1 MRHWL
6 WAVAAIIA
14 AMIWTSSALAQTYDF
29 SADFQSGNGS
39 ISGVFTYDPATN
51 RLTSA
56 HIETTANGPY
66 PARTYTVTSSSV
78 FSITDIFEAGGPG
91 PNARGVDLRFSPTL
105 DQASPQ
111 LTNALE
117 FVCAADCSAKVF
129 SRQGLLNIVFTQRSA
144 PAAVPTLSEWAMILF
159 AAALAGGAVLTI
171 SRRRRFA

>member
-6 WAVAAIIA
+6 WAVAAIMA
-14 AMIWTSSALAQTYDF
+14 AMIWTSNALAQTYDF
-29 SADFQSGNGS
+29 SADFPGGGG
-39 ISGVFTYDPATN
+39 ISGFITYDPATN

-56 HIETTANGPY
+56 HIETTANGASL
-66 PARTYTVTSSSV
+66 ARTYTVTSGSV
-78 FSITDIFEAGGPG
+78 FSITDIYEAGGPG
-91 PNARGVDLRFSPTL
+91 PSARGVDLRFSPTL

-117 FVCAADCSAKVF
+117 FVCATDCDTKGYG
-129 SRQGLLNIVFTQRSA
+129 RQVLLNIVFTQRAA

-159 AAALAGGAVLTI
+159 AAALAGGAALTI